1 MAIMMTKLLK
11 IFITSILLFF
21 TFNIFAAT
29 FSAQIN
35 VNPVLLSDSFQL
47 TYIAEGT
54 VDDDPDFSPIKTN
67 FDILGTSQSN
77 NVSMIN
83 GDFKRTKKWILSLR
97 AKNSGTFRIPP
108 ISFGNEQAPEV
119 EINVKKVAAS
129 NIIGST
135 KDFIVELE
143 ASSKSVFIQEQ
154 VIVTV
159 RLLIAQNINSYQFS
173 EPRIS
178 DSDTI
183 IQALGK
189 DKQYKTYRGAKPYII
204 VEKQFSIFPQHQGN
218 IVIEPFVAEIGV
230 ANRNSRQN
238 MFDPFNSNTTV
249 KRIQSNKVSLNIK
262 AAPKSFTSDN
272 WLPTTSL
279 KLVEEWPQ
287 TVKFYAG
294 EPITRTLTLIA
305 DGLTASQL
313 PEIKSLSITNLKQYP
328 DKPVLKD
335 NISGKGISSIRT
347 EKIALIPTKA
357 GSYNIPAI
365 DIPWWNT
372 KTNKIDVAH
381 ISSRRINVLASPN
394 SVNNQNTITNQN
406 ALLQKPEADQSPI
419 ISEPLSK
426 EVNEAINDNSNP
438 LWLWLSILFLLLW
451 ISTLFLWLRSRKSIK
466 IKPLDNASVNQTLKT
481 SLKYL
486 KAACNQN
493 NPQEIK
499 KALLRWANIVFEEMD
514 INSLSDIA
522 TLVDEPISSKVT
534 ALNSCLYSKGNKSW
548 DAEDLYNL
556 CSAFKVNKSTIKNSE
571 NSATLEPF
579 NASQR

>member
-1 MAIMMTKLLK
+1 MMTKLLK
-11 IFITSILLFF
+11 IFITSTLLFF

-29 FSAQIN
+29 FSAQLN

-47 TYIAEGT
+47 TYIAEGS
-54 VDDDPDFSPIKTN
+54 VDDDPDFSPIRTN

-129 NIIGST
+129 NVSGST

-143 ASSKSVFIQEQ
+143 TSSKSVFIQEQ

-173 EPRIS
+173 ELRIS
-178 DSDTI
+178 NSDTI

-204 VEKQFSIFPQHQGN
+204 IEKQFSIFPQHQGN
-218 IVIEPFVAEIGV
+218 LVIEPFVAEIGV

-262 AAPKSFTSDN
+262 AAPKSFTSND

-279 KLVEEWPQ
+279 KLIEEWPK
-287 TVKFYAG
+287 TAKFYTG
-294 EPITRTLTLIA
+294 EPITRTLTLMA

-335 NISGKGISSIRT
+335 NISGKGISSIRA

-357 GSYNIPAI
+357 GSYTIPAI

-372 KTNKIDVAH
+372 KTNKIEFAH
-381 ISSRRINVLASPN
+381 VTSRRITVLASPN
-394 SVNNQNTITNQN
+394 SVNNQNSINNQN
-406 ALLQKPEADQSPI
+406 SLLQNPEAKQSPI
-419 ISEPLSK
+419 MNTPISKDVNKAISE
-426 EVNEAINDNSNP
+426 DSNP
-438 LWLWLSILFLLLW
+438 LWLWISFLFLTLW
-451 ISTLFLWLRSRKSIK
+451 VTTLFLWWRSRKSVK
-466 IKPLDNASVNQTLKT
+466 IKPIDNVVVNQSLKT
-481 SLKYL
+481 SLKFL

-499 KALLRWANIVFEEMD
+499 KALLHWANIVFEGKD
-514 INSLSDIA
+514 INNLSDIA
-522 TLVDEPISSKVT
+522 ALVDEPLSSKVT
-534 ALNSCLYSKGNKSW
+534 ALNAFLYSEGNKSW
-548 DAEDLYNL
+548 DAKDLYNL
-556 CSAFKVNKSTIKNSE
+556 CSAFKISKSTIKNSE
-571 NSATLEPF
+571 NAATLEPF

>member
-1 MAIMMTKLLK
+1 MAIMMTKPLK
-11 IFITSILLFF
+11 SFITSILLFF

-47 TYIAEGT
+47 TYIAEGS
-54 VDDDPDFSPIKTN
+54 VDDDPDFSPIRKD
-67 FDILGTSQSN
+67 FDIIGTSQSN

-97 AKNSGTFRIPP
+97 AKNSGTFRVPP
-108 ISFGNEQAPEV
+108 IAFGNEQAPEV
-119 EINVKKVAAS
+119 EINVKKVAPS
-129 NIIGST
+129 NVIGST
-135 KDFIVELE
+135 QDFIVELE

-178 DSDTI
+178 NSDTI
-183 IQALGK
+183 IQPLGK
-189 DKQYKTYRGAKPYII
+189 DKQYKTYRGTKPYII
-204 VEKQFSIFPQHQGN
+204 IEKQFSIFPQHQGN
-218 IVIEPFVAEIGV
+218 LVIEPFVAEIGV

-249 KRIQSNKVSLNIK
+249 KRIQSNKVSLNIN
-262 AAPKSFTSDN
+262 AAPKSFTSNN

-279 KLVEEWPQ
+279 KLIEQWPQ
-287 TVKFYAG
+287 TTKFYAG

-313 PEIKSLSITNLKQYP
+313 PEIKSLSIANLKQYP

-335 NISGKGISSIRT
+335 TISGKGISSIRT

-357 GSYNIPAI
+357 GSYTIPAI

-372 KTNKIDVAH
+372 KTNKIDIAH
-381 ISSRRINVLASPN
+381 VSSRRITVLASPN
-394 SVNNQNTITNQN
+394 SVNNQNSINN
-406 ALLQKPEADQSPI
+406 KNSLLQNPEAKQSSTISTPI
-419 ISEPLSK
+419 SDD
-426 EVNEAINDNSNP
+426 VNKTTKDDSNP
-438 LWLWLSILFLLLW
+438 LWLWISILFLALW
-451 ISTLFLWLRSRKSIK
+451 VSTLFLWWRSRKTVK
-466 IKPLDNASVNQTLKT
+466 IKPSNNAENNQSLKT
-481 SLKYL
+481 RLKFL

-499 KALLRWANIVFEEMD
+499 KALLHWANIVFEGND
-514 INSLSDIA
+514 INSLSDIEV
-522 TLVDEPISSKVT
+522 LVDEPISSKLK
-534 ALNSCLYSKGNKSW
+534 ALNACLYSADNNSW
-548 DAEDLYNL
+548 NAKNLYDL
-556 CSAFKVNKSTIKNSE
+556 CSAFKLDKNTNKNSK
-571 NSATLEPF
+571 NAATLEPF
-579 NASQR
+579 NASKP

>member
-1 MAIMMTKLLK
+1 MMTKPLK
-11 IFITSILLFF
+11 LFITSILLFF

-29 FSAQIN
+29 FSAQLN

-47 TYIAEGT
+47 TYIAEGS
-54 VDDDPDFSPIKTN
+54 VDDDPDFSPIRKD
-67 FDILGTSQSN
+67 FDIIGTSQSN

-108 ISFGNEQAPEV
+108 ITFGNEQAPEV
-119 EINVKKVAAS
+119 EINVKKVAPS
-129 NIIGST
+129 NVSGST
-135 KDFIVELE
+135 QDFIVELE
-143 ASSKSVFIQEQ
+143 TSSKSVFIQEQ
-154 VIVTV
+154 VILTV

-178 DSDTI
+178 NSDTI

-189 DKQYKTYRGAKPYII
+189 DKQYKTYRGTKPYII
-204 VEKQFSIFPQHQGN
+204 IEKQFSIFPQHQGN
-218 IVIEPFVAEIGV
+218 LVIEPFVAEIGV

-262 AAPKSFTSDN
+262 AAPKSFTSNN

-279 KLVEEWPQ
+279 KLIEQWPQ
-287 TVKFYAG
+287 TTKFYAG
-294 EPITRTLTLIA
+294 EPITRTLTLMA

-313 PEIKSLSITNLKQYP
+313 PEIKSLSIANLKQYP

-357 GSYNIPAI
+357 GSYTIPAI

-372 KTNKIDVAH
+372 KTNKIDIAH
-381 ISSRRINVLASPN
+381 VSSRRITVLASPN
-394 SVNNQNTITNQN
+394 SVNNQNSINNQN
-406 ALLQKPEADQSPI
+406 SLLQNPDTKQSPI
-419 ISEPLSK
+419 INAPISKDVNNAISE
-426 EVNEAINDNSNP
+426 ESNP
-438 LWLWLSILFLLLW
+438 LWLWISILFLTLW
-451 ISTLFLWLRSRKSIK
+451 VSTLFLWWRSRKPVK
-466 IKPLDNASVNQTLKT
+466 IKPIDSVIVNQSLKT
-481 SLKYL
+481 NLKFL

-499 KALLRWANIVFEEMD
+499 KALINWANIVFEGNG

-522 TLVDEPISSKVT
+522 VLVGEPIGSKIT
-534 ALNSCLYSKGNKSW
+534 ALNSCLYSEGNKSW
-548 DAEDLYNL
+548 EAEDLYDL
-556 CSAFKVNKSTIKNSE
+556 CSAFKVDKNTINNSE
-571 NSATLEPF
+571 NSATLESF
-579 NASQR
+579 NAS